1 MSAQTMA
8 EVFAPVE
15 ARYHAQVLKETWGH
29 LAPIKNR
36 KYNGHITWALGCYG
50 SDNLNPTI
58 LEAELK
64 GSDGKSLDGGPWL
77 FEAMIDFL
85 HAHSTEEGACF
96 RFDGFFRNYEFV
108 GSIRRLNIAVGKTRL
123 LKLA

>member
-15 ARYHAQVLKETWGH
+15 ARYHAQILKETWGH
-29 LAPIKNR
+29 LAAVKNR
-36 KYNGHITWALGCYG
+36 KYTGHITWALGCYG
-50 SDNLNPTI
+50 DENLNPTI

-64 GSDGKSLDGGPWL
+64 GSDGKLLDGGPWL
-77 FEAMIDFL
+77 FDAMIDFL
-85 HAHSTEEGACF
+85 HSHSTEEGAVF

-108 GSIRRLNIAVGKTRL
+108 GSIRRL
-123 LKLA
+123 KLA

>member
-36 KYNGHITWALGCYG
+36 KYKGHIIWALGCFG
-50 SDNLNPTI
+50 SEHLNPTV
-58 LEAELK
+58 LQYDLK
-64 GSDGKSLDGGPWL
+64 GVDGNDLESSPW
-77 FEAMIDFL
+77 FFDAMIDFL
-85 HAHSTEEGACF
+85 QEQSRAEGTLW

-108 GSIRRLNIAVGKTRL
+108 GVIQQ
-123 LKLA
+123 LKFT